1 MKKFISIL
9 MVGILTLGSLCTT
22 AFASEDIVRVYVNG
36 EILPKYGKLHD
47 GNSVIPMRA
56 FLEKIGFSVSWD
68 DSIKTVTAKKG
79 ESVMTVKADTDIL
92 YVDGNKVEM
101 PCPAAVIDGTTYLPV
116 RAIGESAGYK
126 VDWLPATSSAILSDG
141 SDKYKYY
148 EDTPSLLPELG
159 SVVGGAGFEEIS
171 EDEGNGGVYY
181 TYKNYVEDKAYEYGD
196 ILCSKYGYE
205 YESMQLGQ
213 NYSKIYTYVI
223 GDVETALV
231 VQKIEDVP
239 YIYVYPDIS
248 GKHLPEKEQP
258 DIQKSEGDI
267 PSDDKADTNE
277 KDNAVVGAEYYGDT
291 LVPTFEYICGGE
303 CVSTEKLDSGTMYV
317 YDGSTFEMMDYVSGL
332 MHFGFMQYDM
342 EMGDMFEMTYTF
354 VKGDDYV
361 VVTSSMFF
369 NQIYILPIDNLED

>member
-1 MKKFISIL
+1 MIS
-9 MVGILTLGSLCTT
+9 GSICTT
-22 AFASEDIVRVYVNG
+22 AFAAEDIVRVYVNG
-36 EILPKYGKLHD
+36 EILPKYGKLLD

-68 DSIKTVTAKKG
+68 DSTKTVTAKNNTTL
-79 ESVMTVKADTDIL
+79 MTVKADTNIL
-92 YVDGNKVEM
+92 AVNGEKVEM
-101 PCPAAVIDGTTYLPV
+101 PCTAAVIDGTTYLPV

-141 SDKYKYY
+141 NDKYSYY

-159 SVVGGAGFEEIS
+159 SVVGGAKFEEVS
-171 EDEGNGGVYY
+171 EDSANGGVYY
-181 TYKNYVEDKAYEYGD
+181 IYKNYVEDKAYEYGD
-196 ILCSKYGYE
+196 ILCAKYGYE

-213 NYSKIYTYVI
+213 NYSKMYTYVI
-223 GDVETALV
+223 GDVQTALV

-248 GKHLPEKEQP
+248 GKHLPEKETP
-258 DIQKSEGDI
+258 PVEKTEPKDDRDNKSE
-267 PSDDKADTNE
+267 DKKENI
-277 KDNAVVGAEYYGDT
+277 GAEYYGDT

-303 CVSTEKLDSGTMYV
+303 VVDTQELESGTMYV
-317 YDGSTFEMMDYVSGL
+317 YDGSTFEMMDYISGL
-332 MHFGFMQYDM
+332 MRFGFVQYDM
-342 EMGDMFEMTYTF
+342 QMGDMFEMTYTF
-354 VKGDDYV
+354 AKGDDYV